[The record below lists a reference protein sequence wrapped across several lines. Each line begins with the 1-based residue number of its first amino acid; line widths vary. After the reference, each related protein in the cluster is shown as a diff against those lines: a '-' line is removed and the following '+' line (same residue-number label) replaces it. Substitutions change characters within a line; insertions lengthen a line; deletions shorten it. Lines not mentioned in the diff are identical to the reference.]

1 MTTLY
6 DVMLQVAVRTT
17 GAVDVTDDVDT
28 AVRERCVTS

>member
-28 AVRERCVTS
+28 AVRERCVTK